1 MNICFFLKLVIF
13 SPFFKRKKKGF
24 FAELTIFLPM
34 QMESEE
40 LSILASEHQQ
50 DIEMPMF
57 YEGDVVISVATELSS
72 GSACI
77 FSKQENNTLES
88 TERSKSAIKL
98 FCLIIFSLIAMVVEV
113 VGGFK
118 ANSLAVMT
126 DAAHLLTD
134 IAGFSISLFAVWASG
149 WNATSQYSFGFNRF
163 EILGALVSVQ
173 LIWLISGIL
182 VYEAVDRI
190 VHKSPTVNGQL
201 MFGVAAF
208 GFLINIIMV
217 TCIGHDHAHH
227 ACGDNHHIGGHV
239 HGDDHG
245 PHHEGEKLCAATEEN
260 QTNLESNSPIKT
272 KMLNINLQ
280 GAYLHIMADLIQSA
294 GVMIAGL
301 ILWVKPGW
309 SIVDL
314 SCTLIFAAFALS
326 TTVPMLKTIFVI
338 LMERTPSEINVA
350 RLQRDLECIKGVQ
363 TIHDLHVWAITVGKL
378 VLSCHVIAE
387 PAVSSS
393 EILDKIRDYC
403 QKTHRIY
410 HVTVQIE

>member
-1 MNICFFLKLVIF
+1 
-13 SPFFKRKKKGF
+13 
-24 FAELTIFLPM
+24 
-34 QMESEE
+34 
-40 LSILASEHQQ
+40 
-50 DIEMPMF
+50 MF

-77 FSKQENNTLES
+77 FFKQENNTLES

-227 ACGDNHHIGGHV
+227 ACGHNHHIGGHV